1 MEQLIKITCIPIQYQ
16 LKTQNARLEY
26 SPSSA
31 SLKIGRN
38 KGGMTMHRR
47 SAKLN
52 LDSFEARNSV
62 VPTTARSIRQLAQKG
77 LAAAWEAAAQLA
89 KEGQFMLK
97 AKPGEDVLGQIF
109 SQRAQQPTGEFSLG
123 FTPSAP
129 VELSYEPGE
138 LIMNYQMDKLF
149 FDMNIEN
156 GNIEFIPSVFECS
169 IEQYPDVKLEYVGGP
184 SYVPPSSDPNFEP
197 LDVRA

>member
-1 MEQLIKITCIPIQYQ
+1 
-16 LKTQNARLEY
+16 
-26 SPSSA
+26 
-31 SLKIGRN
+31 
-38 KGGMTMHRR
+38 
-47 SAKLN
+47 
-52 LDSFEARNSV
+52 
-62 VPTTARSIRQLAQKG
+62 
-77 LAAAWEAAAQLA
+77 
-89 KEGQFMLK
+89 MLK